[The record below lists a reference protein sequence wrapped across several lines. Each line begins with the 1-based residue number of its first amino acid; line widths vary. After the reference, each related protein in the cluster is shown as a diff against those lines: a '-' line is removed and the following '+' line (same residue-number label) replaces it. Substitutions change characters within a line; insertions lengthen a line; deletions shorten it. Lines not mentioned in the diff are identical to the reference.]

1 MLTND
6 PTDVLATKL
15 RPVLTRLVRK
25 LRKLS
30 PADTPLS
37 QSERSVLVLLEQNGE
52 LLSAELAVM
61 EKITPQS
68 MGQIINH
75 LSALNLI
82 DKKVSPTDKRKILLS
97 ISAQGAKMIQQVR
110 NERDE
115 WLSKALRQTCTPA
128 EQQLLLQA
136 IESLNKLVDFE

>member
-61 EKITPQS
+61 EK
-68 MGQIINH
+68 
-75 LSALNLI
+75 
-82 DKKVSPTDKRKILLS
+82 
-97 ISAQGAKMIQQVR
+97 
-110 NERDE
+110 
-115 WLSKALRQTCTPA
+115 
-128 EQQLLLQA
+128 
-136 IESLNKLVDFE
+136 

>member
-128 EQQLLLQA
+128 EQKLLLQA
-136 IESLNKLVDFE
+136 IDSLNKLVDFE

>member
-15 RPVLTRLVRK
+15 RPILTRLVRK

-97 ISAQGAKMIQQVR
+97 ISAQGAKMIQEVR

-136 IESLNKLVDFE
+136 IDSLNKLVDFE

>member
-30 PADTPLS
+30 PADTQLS

-52 LLSAELAVM
+52 LLSAKLAVM

-136 IESLNKLVDFE
+136 IDSLNKLVDFE

>member
-6 PTDVLATKL
+6 PNDVLATKL

-136 IESLNKLVDFE
+136 IDSLNKLVDFE

>member
-1 MLTND
+1 
-6 PTDVLATKL
+6 
-15 RPVLTRLVRK
+15 
-25 LRKLS
+25 
-30 PADTPLS
+30 
-37 QSERSVLVLLEQNGE
+37 
-52 LLSAELAVM
+52 
-61 EKITPQS
+61 

-97 ISAQGAKMIQQVR
+97 MSAQGAKMIQQVR

-128 EQQLLLQA
+128 EQKLLLQA
-136 IESLNKLVDFE
+136 IDSLNKLVDFE

>member
-82 DKKVSPTDKRKILLS
+82 NKKVSPTDKRKILLS

-128 EQQLLLQA
+128 EQQILLQA
-136 IESLNKLVDFE
+136 IDSLNKLVDFE